1 MKKPRSENEPIRKS
15 ELVKGLLGTQKVT
28 SLGESKFGTLPFQAP
43 LVEFEPAKPAQIKT
57 ASDLGLLVQYLR
69 KAKYLTQQQLADL
82 AGVGRRFLSEL
93 ENGKESLE
101 FGKVLRVAAALGI
114 DLIARQR

>member
-28 SLGESKFGTLPFQAP
+28 SLGESKFSTLPFQAP